1 MSLRLV
7 RGILF
12 WLSKIRLNHLDREV
26 SIMYMTSKKDRNGVS
41 HDGWADVGKANRG
54 GFNKDADYQRKV
66 KEVQEKSRSDYGRS
80 SGSWWD
86 TNEDIF

>member
-1 MSLRLV
+1 
-7 RGILF
+7 
-12 WLSKIRLNHLDREV
+12 
-26 SIMYMTSKKDRNGVS
+26 MYMTSKKDRNGVS

-86 TNEDIF
+86 TDEDIF